1 MASLYNHKR
10 KYKKIKQTEQ
20 MKEWRLFEKN
30 IMISHPI
37 TVSIIVEGMKI
48 AHILI
53 NTDYLVYKTIN
64 SIFVRKAGF
73 KHINILIRK
82 LIKIRKKEGRIN
94 KVMKIK
100 IDINGHKQDAYFYI
114 IQNHLKYNLILKKP
128 WIKHHDIKIILKADI
143 FFIHSS
149 KIKIRSNKAGKK
161 RLLKLLKIEITAY

>member
-1 MASLYNHKR
+1 
-10 KYKKIKQTEQ
+10 
-20 MKEWRLFEKN
+20 
-30 IMISHPI
+30 MISHPI

-128 WIKHHDIKIILKADI
+128 
-143 FFIHSS
+143 
-149 KIKIRSNKAGKK
+149 
-161 RLLKLLKIEITAY
+161 